1 MIEDL
6 QLTLRALNMVV
17 PQLSPQQLKY
27 GEVELFT
34 GQAGNSLA
42 PFLWSHSFILMK
54 KQLLIKH
61 RKLTAL
67 YSPFFI
73 LSSSFVLL
81 VISKW
86 FELTKRGW
94 RHSIRNS
101 I

>member
-42 PFLWSHSFILMK
+42 PF
-54 KQLLIKH
+54 
-61 RKLTAL
+61 
-67 YSPFFI
+67 
-73 LSSSFVLL
+73 FV
-81 VISKW
+81 
-86 FELTKRGW
+86 EP
-94 RHSIRNS
+94 
-101 I
+101 